1 MYNIL
6 SYFGL
11 SLQGEV
17 CLWTILGLVRT
28 VFDATLFKV
37 NSNLKMVWQMAMPP
51 LPRAVAR
58 ALRFMISG
66 VMLVQC
72 FTVYVFLASYIVLL
86 YPAFLEDRPT
96 LVLPWL
102 LLAAIR
108 NLLCELTSLAM
119 GLGVCLLL
127 GPARTPCVRFLI
139 NKVVAITPSFY
150 IWMVIYRFLL
160 LAAIRNLLCEL
171 TSLAMG
177 LGVCLL
183 LGPAYYHSLK
193 LAATFS
199 QFPVTSPDLEDDV
212 GLQLAVRRRRT
223 KSMLDEEN
231 LRKDIVRN
239 MYQVKTKTPEENQRP
254 KVKIVTT
261 ESSPPAT
268 DDENIEPNDE
278 IAPVRPTTYLG
289 NRAYEETAASEPVP
303 QVPRDVD
310 RILEQFCIMMLRIAV
325 YQNHDDEPGTIFSP
339 SSLAL
344 LPRASTT
351 KLSADIRMP
360 MESETPPHVG
370 SKEERTPA
378 YLRDYPQIFMKKGSE
393 SRNRIIANQST
404 TDNSHDSTDERSTS
418 TKDIQVSSQKLQ
430 SLEMIQYDHI
440 VTQLKLSMT
449 PAAGT
454 PQRCDSAVSYD
465 LNNESKNYIN
475 KADHDTQTVIE
486 EVEENSEILN
496 QTPTASEPTSEV
508 QSRDNLQPTTSKQV
522 SIVESSESITSES
535 TNKKPT
541 ENTDDKN

>member
-127 GPARTPCVRFLI
+127 GPARTPCVRFLV

-150 IWMVIYRFLL
+150 IWMVIY
-160 LAAIRNLLCEL
+160 
-171 TSLAMG
+171 S
-177 LGVCLL
+177 
-183 LGPAYYHSLK
+183 YYHSLK

-239 MYQVKTKTPEENQRP
+239 MYQVKTAEENQRP
-254 KVKIVTT
+254 KVKIVTA

-268 DDENIEPNDE
+268 DDENVEPNDE

-344 LPRASTT
+344 LPRGSTT

-393 SRNRIIANQST
+393 SRNKILANQST
-404 TDNSHDSTDERSTS
+404 TDNSHDSTDQRSTS

-430 SLEMIQYDHI
+430 SLEMIQYDRI

-454 PQRCDSAVSYD
+454 PQRCDSTVSYD
-465 LNNESKNYIN
+465 LNDESKHYIN
-475 KADHDTQTVIE
+475 KADHNTQTMIE

-496 QTPTASEPTSEV
+496 QTPTSSEPTSEV